1 MKVLPTVKQVQP
13 QSEPSRSATRDGSG
27 SPRGQHVSHRATRQT
42 TQRSTGSSSRI
53 EVRGCRQFYKV
64 MNDKNQTPCDPFS
77 DEEIARIDEDMI
89 SYLEKTEDSGVGDH
103 YPNLTYELHTIY
115 GIPWE
120 DMRFTNG
127 ELELT
132 KNGERIMAARCLY
145 DADISPEFRY
155 RGMRHFIVLKCME
168 DLKSG
173 RD

>member
-1 MKVLPTVKQVQP
+1 
-13 QSEPSRSATRDGSG
+13 
-27 SPRGQHVSHRATRQT
+27 
-42 TQRSTGSSSRI
+42 
-53 EVRGCRQFYKV
+53 
-64 MNDKNQTPCDPFS
+64 MNDKEQTPCDTFS
-77 DEEIARIDEDMI
+77 DEEITRIDEEMI
-89 SYLEKTEDSGVGDH
+89 SYLEKAEDSGVGDH
-103 YPNLTYELHTIY
+103 YPYLTYELHTIY

-145 DADISPEFRY
+145 DADISAEFRY